1 MGTSGG
7 RPRERRRRGCLFP
20 RNPRVAG
27 GRPRGRARARPPAHR
42 REGGRGF
49 RPGRVVT
56 RSPDGRTRLEWACR
70 GPVLQHLRLI
80 HEWAV
85 REIEVRPSEDEEDER
100 AGRRA
105 VALVTLCTPSALW
118 RRGKFE
124 PKDARGRVAVAD
136 VFGHAAGF
144 EVPPSAAT
152 RARRDDDRAGFCG
165 VLGCATH
172 DARRGK
178 RGGLAASLAN
188 LKPPA
193 LEPRPIQPAN
203 PNLPCAADAGEDA
216 VAVIAGFLDAK
227 AAACLAATCGGMRD
241 RMDSHASGLSEAIT
255 LHPHQRAGLAW
266 MRRRERPGS
275 ETCAAPDPRWRGP
288 LFELEETP
296 ADPLAEEE
304 EKSNGRRGE
313 EDAEVEKEK
322 ETKKKRRAHPFWV
335 DVVSGALSSAAP
347 PRFADAPGGL
357 LCDEPGLGKTVTALA
372 LVLARRGARAAPPG
386 SGPGGARRPAGGTTR
401 ARRGW
406 RARRTE
412 TTRAR
417 VARRLRANRRRRRFA
432 GTNLPPPPPVRR
444 VRAAE

>member
-1 MGTSGG
+1 MAEVLRVEVHLVDASPVRPGDEWEPLEGDRANGVGGGAFSRGTRASLEDG
-7 RPRERRRRGCLFP
+7 PA
-20 RNPRVAG
+20 V
-27 GRPRGRARARPPAHR
+27 ARAPGRLPTGAR
-42 REGGRGF
+42 VGGGF

-70 GPVLQHLRLI
+70 GPVLQHLRRI

-304 EKSNGRRGE
+304 
-313 EDAEVEKEK
+313 
-322 ETKKKRRAHPFWV
+322 
-335 DVVSGALSSAAP
+335 
-347 PRFADAPGGL
+347 
-357 LCDEPGLGKTVTALA
+357 
-372 LVLARRGARAAPPG
+372 
-386 SGPGGARRPAGGTTR
+386 
-401 ARRGW
+401 
-406 RARRTE
+406 
-412 TTRAR
+412 
-417 VARRLRANRRRRRFA
+417 
-432 GTNLPPPPPVRR
+432 
-444 VRAAE
+444 